1 MGVNEFFEEVSC
13 KVREMTEIHRKIHND
28 PAAEF

>member
-1 MGVNEFFEEVSC
+1 MGENEIFEEFSW

-28 PAAEF
+28 PATEF